1 MPRDASLPV
10 ARNWMLEHAPPH
22 WSATQAQE
30 AVSQAFQ
37 NVLMLRQQRTR
48 HGVNF
53 YFNISH
59 ATEHDVVAL
68 PFDTDDGRQDVFWCR
83 WAPTRA
89 RTQAQTI
96 RTRGSWT
103 LLSPKDPFQESVTTA
118 VPAEAR
124 EGADTAPAS
133 SDTESTVDGAP
144 SPGQDGAKPCRPKPP
159 AAGASAKRQCLEQ
172 RSIPKGMVRK
182 AAPLD
187 GNCLFHA
194 ASMAIA
200 AAKKASPV
208 AHTMLRAQV
217 ADHLQRNF
225 ATLRLGTMKC
235 LMALRVLIS
244 RLTSRQS
251 VRLGL
256 GPDKGRWRLSRGC
269 LIPRLSSILSLL
281 LPRFVRSTQKLR
293 EPQFCCLLATTMITF
308 SRRALR
314 SQPSL
319 ETLIRHLLRSR
330 CEEGVSPV
338 PPPHH
343 ARPRCGLGVSL
354 LPRRCVLK
362 DRQIQPCYGL
372 DCQLW
377 V

>member
-1 MPRDASLPV
+1 
-10 ARNWMLEHAPPH
+10 MLEHAPPH

-53 YFNISH
+53 YFRGSH

-103 LLSPKDPFQESVTTA
+103 LLSPK
-118 VPAEAR
+118 EAR

-133 SDTESTVDGAP
+133 SDAESTVDSAP
-144 SPGQDGAKPCRPKPP
+144 SLGQDGAKPCRPKPP

-187 GNCLFHA
+187 GNCFHA

-208 AHTMLRAQV
+208 AHTMRPHKPGKQ
-217 ADHLQRNF
+217 
-225 ATLRLGTMKC
+225 
-235 LMALRVLIS
+235 
-244 RLTSRQS
+244 
-251 VRLGL
+251 
-256 GPDKGRWRLSRGC
+256 GR
-269 LIPRLSSILSLL
+269 
-281 LPRFVRSTQKLR
+281 
-293 EPQFCCLLATTMITF
+293 E
-308 SRRALR
+308 
-314 SQPSL
+314 
-319 ETLIRHLLRSR
+319 
-330 CEEGVSPV
+330 
-338 PPPHH
+338 
-343 ARPRCGLGVSL
+343 
-354 LPRRCVLK
+354 
-362 DRQIQPCYGL
+362 DR
-372 DCQLW
+372 
-377 V
+377 